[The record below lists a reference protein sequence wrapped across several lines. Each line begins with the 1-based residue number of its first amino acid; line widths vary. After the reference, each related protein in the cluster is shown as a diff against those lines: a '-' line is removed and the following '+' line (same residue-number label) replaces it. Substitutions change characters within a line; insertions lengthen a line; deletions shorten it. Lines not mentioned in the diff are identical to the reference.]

1 MDFNFTEE
9 QRMLRDMVGAF
20 LADRYDFDS
29 RRAAL
34 AAPEGWSPQIW
45 RAFAEELGVLGAAL
59 PESVGGLGGGPV
71 ENHLI
76 MEALGEAIVV
86 EPYLETA
93 VIGGGF
99 LKRAGTE
106 RADALAAAI
115 VSGEAV
121 TAFAWTE
128 PQGRWNPADLT
139 TTAKRD
145 GSGWRLDGRKTVVHA
160 GPWASHLI
168 VTARTGGG
176 QRETG
181 GVSVFLVDKAAAGVT
196 TRDYATVD
204 GRRASEVQFDAVAL
218 GADAAIGSEGEA
230 LPLVEQVL
238 DEAAAAA
245 CSEGVG
251 VMRVLHAQTMD
262 YAKQRKQFGRAIAD
276 FQVIQHRMVDMF
288 MALEQAVSMTLMA
301 TIKLDEPAAERAR
314 AVSAA
319 KVQVGQALRFVG
331 QNAIQ
336 IHGGIGMTDELAAAH
351 YFKRATVLES
361 LFGSVDHHLARF
373 ERLNAARAA

>member
-29 RRAAL
+29 RRAAI
-34 AAPEGWSPQIW
+34 ASPEGWRPDIW
-45 RAFAEELGVLGAAL
+45 KAFAEELGVLGAAL
-59 PESVGGLGGGPV
+59 PEAVGGLGGGPV

-76 MEALGEAIVV
+76 MEALGEAIVI

-106 RADALAAAI
+106 PAEALAGAI

-121 TAFAWTE
+121 TAFAWAE
-128 PQGRWNPADLT
+128 PQGRWNPSDLT
-139 TTAKRD
+139 TTAKRE
-145 GSGWRLDGRKTVVHA
+145 GSGWRIDGRKTVVQA
-160 GPWASHLI
+160 APWSTHLI
-168 VTARTGGG
+168 VTARTGGA
-176 QRETG
+176 RRDAG
-181 GVSVFLVDKAAAGVT
+181 GVSVFIVERSAPGVT

-204 GRRASEVQFDAVAL
+204 GRRASEIQFDAVRVD
-218 GADAAIGSEGEA
+218 ADALIGPEGGA
-230 LPLVEQVL
+230 LALVELVL

-251 VMRVLHAQTMD
+251 VMRALHSQTME
-262 YAKQRKQFGRAIAD
+262 YAKQRKQFGRAIGD

-351 YFKRATVLES
+351 YFKRATMLET